1 LKCYNEK
8 NKEERM
14 KPVIIRKMPVEDFIE
29 ILKEGNIEASAE
41 EVTQLLNF
49 IYHFSTLLVKEF
61 LECDISIN

>member
-1 LKCYNEK
+1 
-8 NKEERM
+8 M